1 MDIIRPVFSDKNVA
15 VRKCYLKTPL
25 NVLYH
30 DRHFKKALTVYEAVD
45 AYLKGVVICDSK
57 VDIYYTPIRCRIDE
71 HGVAN
76 LLCIKNNST
85 TQTSADVFEATSM
98 RAL

>member
-30 DRHFKKALTVYEAVD
+30 DRDFEKVLTAYEAVD
-45 AYLKGVVICDSK
+45 AYLKGVVIYDEK
-57 VDIYYTPIRCRIDE
+57 KDIYYTPIRCRIDE
-71 HGVAN
+71 HDIAN

-85 TQTSADVFEATSM
+85 TQTSADVFEAKSEIP
-98 RAL
+98 L